1 MTLYEI
7 DDQMRRL
14 LDAGNGT
21 AVDAET
27 GEVFDEAA
35 IDALEMARHDKI
47 ENIIKF
53 RKNMSAEADA
63 LEAEAKNLAARA
75 KALRN
80 KADWAEGYLA
90 RHMTPGESF
99 DSIAGTVRW
108 RKSQAV
114 SIDVPLERLP
124 YEYIRVSFAP
134 KTADI
139 RKALKEGKEI
149 PGTHL
154 EVRMN
159 IQIK

>member
-7 DDQMRRL
+7 NDRMKRL
-14 LDAGNGT
+14 LDAGDGM

-35 IDALEMARHDKI
+35 IEALDMARHDKI
-47 ENIIKF
+47 DNIIRF
-53 RKNMSAEADA
+53 WKNIGAEADA
-63 LEAEAKNLAARA
+63 LEAEAKKLSARA

-80 KADWAEGYLA
+80 KEDWLEGYLT
-90 RHMTPGESF
+90 RHMAPGEKF
-99 DSIAGTVRW
+99 DSTAGAVRW

-114 SIDVPLERLP
+114 SIDVPLEQLP
-124 YEYIRVSFAP
+124 QEYIKVSFAP

-139 RKALKEGKEI
+139 RKELTAGRDV
-149 PGTHL
+149 PGAHL
-154 EVRMN
+154 ETRMN